1 MHESEKWKWSRSV
14 VSDSYGLMDCS
25 PPGSSIHGIFQARV
39 LEWDAIAFGR
49 TLGIPVKKLEIEL
62 PYDPAIPLVGI
73 YTEKTKI
80 ERDMC
85 TSTFIAALCII
96 ARTWKQP
103 RCPLGDKWIRKLW
116 YIYTMEFYSAI
127 KKNAF
132 ETVLMRWM
140 KLVPIIQS
148 GVSQTE
154 KHQYSILM
162 HIYAI

>member
-1 MHESEKWKWSRSV
+1 M
-14 VSDSYGLMDCS
+14 SDSSDPMDCS

-85 TSTFIAALCII
+85 TSTFIAALFII

-103 RCPLGDKWIRKLW
+103 RCPLGDK
-116 YIYTMEFYSAI
+116 
-127 KKNAF
+127 
-132 ETVLMRWM
+132 
-140 KLVPIIQS
+140 
-148 GVSQTE
+148 
-154 KHQYSILM
+154 
-162 HIYAI
+162 